1 MSADTEPAGPII
13 EIGGKVADAADQRL
27 GISKYL
33 KNNINKLF
41 PDHWSFMLGEIALY
55 SFIVL
60 LLTGTYLA
68 LFFKPSM
75 TEVIYHGSYVPLNGV
90 RMSEAYASTLD
101 ISFDVRGGL
110 LMRQVHHWS
119 ALLFV
124 AAISVHLFRVFF
136 TGAFRKPRELNW
148 LIGVGLLTLAIL
160 EGFAGYSLPDD
171 LLSGTGLRIAQ
182 GIIQS
187 IPVVG
192 TYASFLV
199 FGGPFPGTSFIP
211 RLYIVHVLLVPGIL
225 LALITAHLMMIW
237 YQKHTQ
243 YPGPG
248 RTEKN
253 VVGYRL
259 FPIYTAK
266 AGGFFFIVFGVTVIL
281 GAIASI
287 NPVWMF
293 GPYTPTEVTAGS
305 QPDWYIGWLDGALR
319 VMPNVEFSAWGHTLS
334 INVLFPALIMPG
346 ILFTLLGLYP
356 FIEQWVTGDR
366 REHNLL
372 DRPRNVPT
380 RTGLGAMA
388 ITFYVLLWIGG
399 GNDIIATHFSLSI
412 NEITWALRVTLIVLP
427 PIVFVITR
435 RFCLALQR
443 RDRDKLLHGYETGT
457 IVRLPSGE
465 FIELH
470 APVSEEERAKLLAG
484 VRYQPI
490 ALDTTPDE
498 NGVAPKVTLLDRARA
513 RMSAFYFGE
522 QVAKPTAE
530 ELDHG
535 AHHSAELAAGYA
547 RQLEAYENGHP
558 NGSGSDGH
566 PNGSH
571 DGAADGHAGESAE
584 EGRVIEASPR
594 PTQH

>member
-1 MSADTEPAGPII
+1 MTIDSEPGPVV
-13 EIGGKVADAADQRL
+13 ELGGKVADAADERL

-33 KNNINKLF
+33 KNNLNKLF

-75 TEVIYHGSYVPLNGV
+75 VEVTYHGSYIPLDGIK
-90 RMSEAYASTLD
+90 MSEAYASTLN

-110 LMRQVHHWS
+110 LMRQVHHWA

-124 AAISVHLFRVFF
+124 AAITVHLFRVFF

-182 GIIQS
+182 GIVQS

-192 TYASFLV
+192 TYVSFLL
-199 FGGPFPGTSFIP
+199 FGGPFPGQDFIP
-211 RLYIVHVLLVPGIL
+211 RLYIVHVLLIPGIL
-225 LALITAHLMMIW
+225 LGLITAHLMMIW

-248 RTEKN
+248 RTENN

-266 AGGFFFIVFGVTVIL
+266 AGGFFFIVFGVSVVL

-319 VMPNVEFSAWGHTLS
+319 LMPNIEINAWGHTLS
-334 INVLFPALIMPG
+334 LNVLIPALVVPG

-366 REHNLL
+366 RQHNLL

-380 RTGLGAMA
+380 RTAIGVMS
-388 ITFYVLLWIGG
+388 ITFYILLWIGG

-412 NEITWALRVTLIVLP
+412 NEITWVLRIMLIVLP
-427 PIVFVITR
+427 PIAFVVTR

-443 RDRDKLLHGYETGT
+443 RDRDKLLHGVETGT

-465 FIELH
+465 YIELH
-470 APVSEEERAKLLAG
+470 QPVSDEERVKLLAG
-484 VRYQPI
+484 VRYAPMQ
-490 ALDTTPDE
+490 LDASPDD
-498 NGVAPKVTLLDRARA
+498 NGVAPKVTLLDRFRA

-522 QVAKPTAE
+522 QIPKPTE
-530 ELDHG
+530 DELQHG
-535 AHHSAELAAGYA
+535 AHHAAELAAGYA
-547 RQLEAYENGHP
+547 SQLEAYQGNGAGASERSDGS
-558 NGSGSDGH
+558 NGSSGRLDGH
-566 PNGSH
+566 GTST
-571 DGAADGHAGESAE
+571 ESAAVE
-584 EGRVIEASPR
+584 SQPPGHSS
-594 PTQH
+594 